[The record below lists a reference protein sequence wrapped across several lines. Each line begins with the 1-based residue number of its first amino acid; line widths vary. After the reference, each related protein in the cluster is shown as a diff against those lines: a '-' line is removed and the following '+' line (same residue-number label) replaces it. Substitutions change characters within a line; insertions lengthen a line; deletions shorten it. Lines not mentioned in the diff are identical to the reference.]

1 MVFSF
6 SKGEKWYDKLFNVKY
21 LPLFHQFKAIY
32 QFPKHTIFWVKIV
45 ANASLNNPCFFF
57 LHVFCYAVCSVL
69 LLFLLF
75 GKVHIFE
82 NFLQFYQYLVI
93 DDGNPS
99 DCNSFS
105 QKYLK
110 NVKILYLFHIYKT
123 TFFQKNILKSFL
135 HVFSSNQHIVQKPL
149 SEKYTSHFEHV
160 WSSTFQQQT
169 KKQQIYS
176 ILPNIFYKNFSF
188 ISSCVICKVDHCG
201 YKKICMS
208 WEYFLGDRN

>member
-45 ANASLNNPCFFF
+45 ANASLNNPWFFF

-99 DCNSFS
+99 DCNSLIKSIRKTSKFS
-105 QKYLK
+105 IYFIYITRHLK
-110 NVKILYLFHIYKT
+110 K
-123 TFFQKNILKSFL
+123 KNILKSFL
-135 HVFSSNQHIVQKPL
+135 QGFSSNQHIVQKPL
-149 SEKYTSHFEHV
+149 SEMYTSHFDHV

-169 KKQQIYS
+169 KKTNRFTA
-176 ILPNIFYKNFSF
+176 LPNIFYKNFF
-188 ISSCVICKVDHCG
+188 IYIKLCHLQG
-201 YKKICMS
+201 
-208 WEYFLGDRN
+208 